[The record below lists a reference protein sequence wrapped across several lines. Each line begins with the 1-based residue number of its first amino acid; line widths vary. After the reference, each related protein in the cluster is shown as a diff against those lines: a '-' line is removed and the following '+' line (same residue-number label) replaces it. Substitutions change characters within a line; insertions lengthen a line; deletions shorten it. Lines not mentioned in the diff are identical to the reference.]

1 MKQVLYL
8 SYDGMTDPLGQS
20 QVIPYLAGLTQ
31 KGYHFHLISFEK
43 KDAYLKEG
51 AYIRELLEK
60 TGITWHPLSYTK
72 KPPVVATIY
81 DLWRMK
87 RLGRK
92 LIRQHQI
99 SMVHCRSYISA
110 MAGLSFQRQ
119 LNIPFLFDMRGFW
132 ADERVDGKL
141 WDLKN
146 PVYKKVYHFFKAKE
160 REFLSEAAGVISL
173 TENAR
178 ADIDSRKLRSHDQLP
193 VQVIPCCAD
202 LNHFN
207 PNNVNKEAQSAFR
220 YQLKIDDGVF
230 TIGYLGAIGTWYML
244 DEMLSFFSKVLKFK
258 PNAVFIFI
266 THEPATT
273 IMHAAA
279 AFGLTE
285 QNIRVVAAGRK
296 DVPSLLSLL
305 SVSLFFIRPSYS
317 KKASSPTK
325 QGEIMGMGIP
335 IICNRGIGD
344 TDYVVN
350 KYGSGLAID
359 PSDESEVSKLIA
371 EMDQLAALPKAAII
385 KGAHDFYSLESGVD
399 KYLSVYRKI
408 TGDDK
413 ALS

>member
-20 QVIPYLAGLTQ
+20 QVIPYLAGLSR
-31 KGYHFHLISFEK
+31 KGYKFHLISFEK
-43 KDAYLKEG
+43 KDAFLKDG
-51 AYIRELLEK
+51 VYIKKLLEQSN
-60 TGITWHPLSYTK
+60 ITWHPLSYTK
-72 KPPVVATIY
+72 KPPVLATVY

-92 LIRQHQI
+92 LIREHHI
-99 SMVHCRSYISA
+99 EMVHCRSYISA
-110 MAGLSFQRQ
+110 MAGLAFQRK
-119 LNIPFLFDMRGFW
+119 LKTPFLFDMRGFW

-141 WDLKN
+141 WNLN
-146 PVYKKVYHFFKAKE
+146 HPLYKKVYDFFKAKE

-178 ADIDSRKLRSHDQLP
+178 IDIDERQLRTESQLP

-207 PNNVNKEAQSAFR
+207 RDKISKDAQATFR
-220 YQLKIDDGVF
+220 KQLKIEESRF

-244 DEMLSFFSKVLKFK
+244 DEMLEFFSRLLKSK
-258 PNAVFIFI
+258 PHAVFIFI
-266 THEPATT
+266 THEPAAT
-273 IMHAAA
+273 ILNAGAK
-279 AFGLTE
+279 FGISE
-285 QNIRVVAAGRK
+285 QNLRVIAASRN
-296 DVPSLLSLL
+296 DVPALLSLL

-335 IICNRGIGD
+335 LICNTGIGD
-344 TDYVVN
+344 TDFVVN
-350 KYGSGLAID
+350 RYGSGRAID
-359 PSDESEVSKLIA
+359 PNQESEVAKLIA
-371 EMDQLAALPKAAII
+371 EIDQLAALPKAPII
-385 KGAHDFYSLESGVD
+385 AGAHDFFSLESGVE

-413 ALS
+413 VPF